1 MTYLIS
7 RRPRRLQRRI
17 ASTTLAILASVA
29 SVSPT
34 TAQSPAPANTAAAPE
49 IVTTNRATELRA
61 NPDDASA
68 LLQSLTAQTKV
79 QLLER
84 KGAWSK
90 VKTDTQTG
98 WVRMMHLRGG
108 VIIEEAAPAQKSGGG
123 GFLSSF
129 NRFLGGSPQTN
140 QRAQS
145 ATVGIRGLSPEE
157 LKTATPNAQALAD
170 MKSFASS
177 KPDAEKFAKD
187 AKLAKADVA
196 DPLEQPKGGR
206 R

>member
-1 MTYLIS
+1 MQPSSFVGQLG
-7 RRPRRLQRRI
+7 RPRIKSVAAAL
-17 ASTTLAILASVA
+17 AAAILLA
-29 SVSPT
+29 T
-34 TAQSPAPANTAAAPE
+34 LGNTAAAQE
-49 IVTTNRATELRA
+49 QLTTNRATELRA

-68 LLQSLTAQTKV
+68 LLQSLAPQAKV

-90 VKTDTQTG
+90 VKTESLTG

-108 VIIEEAAPAQKSGGG
+108 VVIEEAAPQQKSGGG

-129 NRFLGGSPQTN
+129 NKLLGGSAQTN

-170 MKSFASS
+170 MKALSS
-177 KPDAEKFAKD
+177 TKPDAEKFAKD
-187 AKLAKADVA
+187 AKLAKADVP
-196 DPLEQPKGGR
+196 DPLEPAKGAR

>member
-1 MTYLIS
+1 VSFLLSIYGN
-7 RRPRRLQRRI
+7 P
-17 ASTTLAILASVA
+17 ASGQEQL
-29 SVSPT
+29 
-34 TAQSPAPANTAAAPE
+34 
-49 IVTTNRATELRA
+49 TTNRATELRA
-61 NPDDASA
+61 NPDDASP
-68 LLQSLTAQTKV
+68 LLQSLAPQAKV

-108 VIIEEAAPAQKSGGG
+108 VVIEDAPPQPRSGGG
-123 GFLSSF
+123 GLLSGF
-129 NRFLGGSPQTN
+129 NKLLGGSPQTN

-170 MKSFASS
+170 MKSFSSS

-187 AKLAKADVA
+187 AKLAKADVP
-196 DPLEQPKGGR
+196 DPLEPAKGAR